1 MNTRHPDLKAYEFV
15 ILGLSLYAL
24 AALAVEAVVHL
35 DPDTRRVLGW
45 VDTAICGVFL
55 FDFVFNLVK
64 AENRWHYF
72 VTWGWIDLVS
82 SVPTINV
89 FGWISY
95 LRLGRVARV
104 FRILRVLRGLRATKV
119 IAFLILDR
127 RAESAFLAVCL
138 VSVLATVSAAI
149 GIMHIERPP
158 LGNINGPGDALWWA
172 MATITTVAY
181 GDRYP
186 VTPEGRML
194 AGLLM
199 IAGIGLLGALSGLI
213 TTWLLGPT
221 NRRQEI
227 ELTKLR
233 HEIEALRRAVES
245 R

>member
-1 MNTRHPDLKAYEFV
+1 MNKRHPDLKAYEFV

-24 AALAVEAVVHL
+24 ADLAVEAVVQL

-45 VDTAICGVFL
+45 IDTAICGVFL

-64 AENRWHYF
+64 AENRWRYL

-82 SVPTINV
+82 SVPRINV
-89 FGWISY
+89 LGWVGF
-95 LRLGRVARV
+95 LRLGRIARV

-119 IAFLILDR
+119 IAQLILDR

-138 VSVLATVSAAI
+138 VSALLTVSAAI

-158 LGNINGPGDALWWA
+158 VGNINGPGDALWWA
-172 MATITTVAY
+172 LATITTVAY
-181 GDRYP
+181 GDRFP

-194 AGLLM
+194 AALLM
-199 IAGIGLLGALSGLI
+199 IGGIGLFGTLSGFV
-213 TTWLLGPT
+213 TTWFLGPT
-221 NRRQEI
+221 NRRQEE

-233 HEIEALRRAVES
+233 HEIEALRRAVEA

>member
-1 MNTRHPDLKAYEFV
+1 
-15 ILGLSLYAL
+15 
-24 AALAVEAVVHL
+24 
-35 DPDTRRVLGW
+35 
-45 VDTAICGVFL
+45 
-55 FDFVFNLVK
+55 
-64 AENRWHYF
+64 
-72 VTWGWIDLVS
+72 
-82 SVPTINV
+82 
-89 FGWISY
+89 
-95 LRLGRVARV
+95 
-104 FRILRVLRGLRATKV
+104 
-119 IAFLILDR
+119 
-127 RAESAFLAVCL
+127 
-138 VSVLATVSAAI
+138 
-149 GIMHIERPP
+149 
-158 LGNINGPGDALWWA
+158 